1 MTNQGRKILVC
12 VAWPYANGEK
22 HIGQIAGAYLP
33 PDIFARYQRMAG
45 NDVLMVSGSDTH
57 GTPITLQAEREGL
70 GAAEVVDKYHELFVE
85 GCVAMGLTFDLYTHT
100 DTQNHWDIT
109 QQVFRRHMANEYI
122 YKEVQKQWY
131 DPEAGRFL
139 ADRYVEG
146 SCPFCGFAEARGD
159 QCDNCGRLYD
169 ALELTDTRSKLSG
182 STDLEVR
189 ETEHFFLD
197 LGALNEPLLDWIG
210 SGKEHW
216 RNNVLNFTQG
226 QLNLKELR
234 GRAITRDIDWG
245 IAIPIEG
252 YESKCIYV
260 WYDAVQGYLS
270 AAIEWAALSGGKW
283 QDWWDRDLSP
293 DARHYYFI
301 GKDNIPFHTQIWP
314 GMIMAYNDE
323 VKADFEAANIAG
335 LSETAAPLKTARLN
349 LPYDVPA
356 NEYLNF
362 GGAQFSTSRGN
373 VIGFNTVLKEFQA
386 DAWRY
391 TLTAMAPET
400 ADTEFTWPDFVELVN
415 NELVAN
421 WGNLVNRAL
430 GFAFRRFDG
439 AVPQPGELDATDE
452 ALLEEIRGGFD
463 SVGAL
468 YEAVR
473 LKAAL
478 QETRRLSQRVNQ
490 YLNEKEPW
498 RTFKTDPQTTATTVY
513 VTLQA
518 IDWLKLLW
526 APILPHSS
534 EQLHQYLGY
543 SDPLFGQLETTDVED
558 DRGSHVVL
566 RYDHGGAC
574 GVWQAQALAAGQ
586 KLRKPGP
593 LFDKLDPAVVLGEA
607 DG

>member
-1 MTNQGRKILVC
+1 MTDQGRKILVC

-70 GAAEVVDKYHELFVE
+70 EAAEVVDKYHELFVE
-85 GCVAMGLTFDLYTHT
+85 GCMAMGLTFDLYTHT
-100 DTQNHWDIT
+100 DTQNHWDVT

-146 SCPFCGFAEARGD
+146 TCPFCGFAEARGD

-169 ALELTDTRSKLSG
+169 ALELTNTRSKLSG
-182 STDLEVR
+182 NTALEVQ

-245 IAIPIEG
+245 IAIPVEG

-270 AAIEWAALSGGKW
+270 AAIEWAALSGGQW
-283 QDWWDRDLSP
+283 REWWDRDLSP

-323 VKADFEAANIAG
+323 TGAENEQEDISG
-335 LSETAAPLKTARLN
+335 LSATAEPMKKARLH

-373 VIGFNTVLKEFQA
+373 VIGFNTVLEEFQA

-391 TLTAMAPET
+391 TLTAMAPES
-400 ADTEFTWPDFVELVN
+400 ADTEFTWPDFIELVN

-421 WGNLVNRAL
+421 WGNLVNRAV

-439 AVPQPGELDATDE
+439 AVPHAGEMDATDG
-452 ALLEEIRGGFD
+452 ALLEEMRGGFD

-478 QETRRLSQRVNQ
+478 QEARRLSQRVNQ

-498 RTFKTDPQTTATTVY
+498 RTVKTDPQTAATTVY

-534 EQLHQYLGY
+534 ERLHQYLGY
-543 SDPLFGQLETTDVED
+543 TEPLFGQLDTTAVAD
-558 DRGSHVVL
+558 DRGSHLVL
-566 RYDHGGAC
+566 RYDHGKASGA
-574 GVWQAQALAAGQ
+574 WQAQTLAAGQ
-586 KLRKPGP
+586 LLRKPAP
-593 LFDKLDPAVVLGEA
+593 LFAKLDPAVVLGEE

>member
-1 MTNQGRKILVC
+1 MTKQARKILVC
-12 VAWPYANGEK
+12 VAWPYVNGEK

-33 PDIFARYQRMAG
+33 ADIFARYQRMAG

-57 GTPITLQAEREGL
+57 GTPITLQAEKEGIP
-70 GAAEVVDKYHELFVE
+70 AAEIVDKYHKLFVE
-85 GCVAMGLTFDLYTHT
+85 GCQAMGLTFDLYTHT
-100 DTQNHWDIT
+100 DTQNHWNVT
-109 QQVFRRHMANEYI
+109 QQVFRSHLANEYI
-122 YKEVQKQWY
+122 YKEVQKQWF

-169 ALELTDTRSKLSG
+169 ALELTNTRSKLSG
-182 STDLEVR
+182 SRALEVR
-189 ETEHFFLD
+189 EAEHFFLD
-197 LGALNEPLLDWIG
+197 LAALNEPLLEWIG

-216 RNNVLNFTQG
+216 RKNVLNFTQG

-245 IAIPIEG
+245 IAIPQEG
-252 YESKCIYV
+252 YESKRIYV

-270 AAIEWAALSGGKW
+270 AAIEWAELSGKQW
-283 QDWWDRDLSP
+283 QAWWDRDLSP

-314 GMIMAYNDE
+314 GMIMAYNDKTG
-323 VKADFEAANIAG
+323 VAG
-335 LSETAAPLKTARLN
+335 APDSDLSESASGLAKARLH

-373 VIGFNTVLKEFQA
+373 VIGWNTVLAEFQA

-391 TLTAMAPET
+391 TLTAMAPES

-430 GFAFRRFDG
+430 GFAYRRFDG
-439 AVPQPGELDATDE
+439 AVPQPGAFDGTDE
-452 ALLEEIRGGFD
+452 GLLQEIRGGFE
-463 SVGAL
+463 SVAAL
-468 YEAVR
+468 YEAVK

-478 QETRRLSQRVNQ
+478 QAVRRLSQRVNQ

-498 RTFKTDPQTTATTVY
+498 QTVKTDPQAAATSMY
-513 VTLQA
+513 VALQA
-518 IDWLKLLW
+518 IDWLKLMW

-534 EQLHQYLGY
+534 EQLHRYLGY
-543 SDPLFGQLETTDVED
+543 TEPLFGQLNTASIQDA
-558 DRGSHVVL
+558 RGAHRVL
-566 RYDHGGAC
+566 RYDHSAASGL
-574 GVWQAQALAAGQ
+574 WQAQPLPAGQ
-586 KLRKPGP
+586 ALQKPAP
-593 LFDKLDPAVVLGEA
+593 LFTKLDPEAILGEP
-607 DG
+607 G